1 MRGRWPLF
9 ATLLLHLSSSAV
21 AQWNPPLYYNATTLL
36 PAYASAFADGP
47 GSSAGFFQPWAIAV
61 NTSDGSMYVLD
72 NGNNRVRRVT
82 AAGVVTTI
90 AGNGTAGYQDGVG
103 TNVMFNKPQALAV
116 LGNLVYICETTNSVI
131 RAMTPAGVVTTVY
144 GNGVPGWYDAVGTS
158 AQLSKPAGIAA
169 DPVSGN
175 LYVADSTSHM
185 IRLITP
191 DGSVSLYAGS
201 NLRQNGSANGVG
213 TFASFY
219 GPKGL
224 ALDASGTLYVADSM
238 NARIRYILPN
248 RSVLTLAG
256 STSSTPCA
264 SVPGSAQTPQYGTS
278 ACFYNPTALAVDS
291 SGNLFVTNSP
301 PNVQNFVAT
310 STFPPQVVSV
320 STGLVQLLTG
330 CPAGTLY
337 PTTGVVGNGCNGYLD
352 GQGTAVAFNYLTGIA
367 TDSSGNLLV
376 LDAGNGMIRKV
387 TMSSPGVAGTTSTLA
402 GALSIDPNQVM
413 GISASGSTLGTA
425 GFSLIAFD
433 FTRSYVY
440 TVGSANNNVLMR
452 SSISGL
458 GQGALSF
465 VTGGGA
471 SGRQGATF
479 VPGVGTSAIFNGING
494 LAVDQANNLVYV
506 STGNAAVTIVDPTI
520 GNASRFLGNVS
531 GSATDGVGM
540 NAKFNKPGTL
550 ALDSSASVLIIA
562 DVTNNKIR
570 VATLPGGSVS
580 TLAGSGQS
588 GFADGTGTAASFS
601 SVNGLAVSTST
612 HNVYVADTTNHR
624 VRCVTSAGV
633 VTTIA
638 GNGTAGFADGAA
650 SGSMLN
656 GPTMVTVDPVTEA
669 VYVVDSGNARIRVI
683 VNGAITTVAGTGTK
697 GYVDG
702 ASPLISSPVSNGNGI
717 ALDLQGTLYFADS
730 GGPGAPH
737 IRKFTPVFPP
747 PPSPP
752 SPPPPSP
759 PPPSPPPPSP
769 PPPSPPPPSPPPPSP
784 PPPSPPPPS
793 PPPSS
798 PPPPPPPPS
807 PPPPRPPPPSPP
819 PPSPPLPPYPP
830 RPPAP
835 PPPTGTVYAVLA
847 GIQLTGVS
855 EGDFA
860 AEDTRAAFTIATS
873 SALGVP
879 PTSVGIVAVT
889 SSQRRR
895 LAQASGGVQV
905 SFQVYLL
912 SASAASSAAT
922 RITAATSAGGTF
934 QAALVAAGVPTTGV
948 VLTTA
953 PTVVTIATPPQPP
966 SPSPPPP
973 NPPPP
978 AGCGITW
985 SCFAGVSCATTSTCS
1000 VCPVGYGG
1008 DGRNCAPCTLRVAIT
1023 PSFAGGSTSRSA
1035 DVTLAAVVGAAAE
1048 QACNTAGG
1056 FTFSWA
1062 ATAALNA
1069 AGTPLQLVA
1078 AAASGPSLTLP
1089 ARSLGSGQSVTFMFT
1104 ACLAGAPAAC
1114 ASNATSFTV
1123 AASPLVAL
1131 IGGGGG
1137 LVGETPVTVSGAS
1150 SSDPDGGALS
1160 YAWGCTRIGDGAPCA
1175 ARDGTPVALGSAVKQ
1190 TVQLAGGASYNITL
1204 VVSGSGGRT
1213 ASAWTTLTVQPGAIP
1228 LVSVAGSAALSGA
1241 KVDPSQQL
1249 VLLANAVAFV
1259 PGPVVTRWSLA
1270 AQSGVTG
1277 PLLDLTDPA
1286 ICATPV
1292 TSASMVL
1299 KAGALAQG
1307 ARYTFTLTATDA
1319 VGAVGLANA
1328 TIATSVPASGGWV
1341 SVEPASGVALSTSFV
1356 LTAAGW
1362 GADADEL
1369 PLKYSADYFVE
1380 GSSAA
1385 PVSLTNGAFQDSPTI
1400 PCQLPAGLDA
1410 AGNVITLRLTVRSAF
1425 GATVASNASAVV
1437 TWPVFSGAAAV
1448 NEFVDGATDRATAA
1462 LQSGDSS
1469 AALQVVGGLAALL
1482 NSDVS
1487 SGSTPS
1493 SGGGG
1498 GTGGSVADTSAAD
1511 AAAAAQRASLLA
1523 IVASAVNSA
1532 GSSGVA
1538 MPAAAVESTA
1548 ALVSQLVSS
1557 PSKMSSAGAASAL
1570 AVLGAVASAGASVSP
1585 AAAQSVANALSAVA
1599 FAPSSSS
1606 SSSGGSGSSS
1616 SSSSSSSSNGGL
1628 VLNVLSSLAASQAS
1642 GMAVPGQAPV
1652 SVVTPV
1658 IRMSVSLDTADGGR
1672 LFQAPLTAPGAASTF
1687 DPLPPG
1693 TLDAAN
1699 GAVSTI
1705 FLALAFDPHGSGKS
1719 MTRLAFSDAD
1729 TGSAVPVH
1737 NLSAPLLFTLPPA
1750 QLPNGTRAQCAW
1762 WDAASATYSGDAC
1775 TALPSPYPPGHNL
1788 SFATD
1793 FDASSGP
1800 ASLTMAWNITG
1811 PLADGVCTPVFLDC
1825 TDTSATANHT
1835 LLLGNSTTAPRLS
1848 CGNTTTLVLRAYV
1861 GDACGLR
1868 NASNGLNCSWDL
1880 SLQAFAG
1887 AGCVAANATRCA
1899 CTHATDFVSSSV
1911 SNLPVCSVSDLAALG
1926 ELSPEA
1932 FVADLAP
1939 LLIVVGSLF
1948 GAMCVGAA
1956 TAAALDAGA
1965 RRRALKR
1972 LTAPDGGCGFRV
1984 ARDGVTHLW
1993 RFHLDPLPSEIA
2005 APSGA
2010 AVQIASVIGMPFA
2023 RLRAAMPDEFF
2034 TTPFCAA
2041 LGRRHGFSAEGMNA
2055 AAELHR
2061 ELLDAAAAVKAP
2073 GCVRTATLLK
2083 PKVARPRRSNTCDVD
2098 DGLEGVAA
2106 DVPDNDALVVYVS
2119 ADEELQ
2125 GVAADVPEG
2134 YGFSGVAAPEDDG
2147 SDCVAADSHEGSEH
2161 DDAAAAVADLLEDVL
2176 VDWAADLPADVPA
2189 SSNWSGSGAR
2199 LDASADINKSDV
2211 DTLTAAAAEDAEG
2224 QMLRARRESV
2234 RISLQ
2239 QPAEQSSAH
2248 KRLRL
2253 GGDDNRIV
2261 LEEFVGTALV
2271 LAFLQTTQL
2280 MDVLTLA
2287 TWRQAATDYFQDMA
2301 TPAGRSFDETVT
2313 MFLSLLSPTVLD
2325 GSDKWWQKA
2334 RLWKLIL
2341 SQTADGFWDPSDSVA
2356 FALEARPASET
2367 TNVKP
2372 TLLERMLDQL
2382 AGAGDVA
2389 ESLLVDDGDATPG
2402 AAEALDDGGNEAAD
2416 GGQSDDDDAF
2426 PVQARPPG
2434 WDIGAVEDD
2443 PLQCSAR
2450 AVLAAMPRKMRLLR
2464 LELGAV
2470 SRGLDPG
2477 KQPGPEELDL
2487 SRVWTTLCVIA
2498 MLESLN
2504 VCWLASDGDEYGVA
2518 ERTMVD
2524 AAREWV
2530 EAQAVQ
2536 HEVLHSAL
2544 DKGSAADAASR
2555 TVRRWHRAW
2564 ARRIAA
2570 VRRSEAVLSHA
2581 GTARA
2586 HRTGSELLRALVTRH
2601 DTGRIFLCV
2610 TCLRR

>member
-1 MRGRWPLF
+1 M
-9 ATLLLHLSSSAV
+9 
-21 AQWNPPLYYNATTLL
+21 
-36 PAYASAFADGP
+36 
-47 GSSAGFFQPWAIAV
+47 GF
-61 NTSDGSMYVLD
+61 
-72 NGNNRVRRVT
+72 
-82 AAGVVTTI
+82 
-90 AGNGTAGYQDGVG
+90 
-103 TNVMFNKPQALAV
+103 
-116 LGNLVYICETTNSVI
+116 
-131 RAMTPAGVVTTVY
+131 
-144 GNGVPGWYDAVGTS
+144 
-158 AQLSKPAGIAA
+158 
-169 DPVSGN
+169 
-175 LYVADSTSHM
+175 
-185 IRLITP
+185 
-191 DGSVSLYAGS
+191 
-201 NLRQNGSANGVG
+201 
-213 TFASFY
+213 
-219 GPKGL
+219 
-224 ALDASGTLYVADSM
+224 
-238 NARIRYILPN
+238 
-248 RSVLTLAG
+248 
-256 STSSTPCA
+256 
-264 SVPGSAQTPQYGTS
+264 
-278 ACFYNPTALAVDS
+278 
-291 SGNLFVTNSP
+291 
-301 PNVQNFVAT
+301 
-310 STFPPQVVSV
+310 
-320 STGLVQLLTG
+320 
-330 CPAGTLY
+330 
-337 PTTGVVGNGCNGYLD
+337 
-352 GQGTAVAFNYLTGIA
+352 
-367 TDSSGNLLV
+367 
-376 LDAGNGMIRKV
+376 
-387 TMSSPGVAGTTSTLA
+387 
-402 GALSIDPNQVM
+402 
-413 GISASGSTLGTA
+413 
-425 GFSLIAFD
+425 
-433 FTRSYVY
+433 
-440 TVGSANNNVLMR
+440 
-452 SSISGL
+452 
-458 GQGALSF
+458 
-465 VTGGGA
+465 
-471 SGRQGATF
+471 
-479 VPGVGTSAIFNGING
+479 
-494 LAVDQANNLVYV
+494 
-506 STGNAAVTIVDPTI
+506 
-520 GNASRFLGNVS
+520 
-531 GSATDGVGM
+531 
-540 NAKFNKPGTL
+540 
-550 ALDSSASVLIIA
+550 
-562 DVTNNKIR
+562 
-570 VATLPGGSVS
+570 
-580 TLAGSGQS
+580 
-588 GFADGTGTAASFS
+588 
-601 SVNGLAVSTST
+601 
-612 HNVYVADTTNHR
+612 
-624 VRCVTSAGV
+624 
-633 VTTIA
+633 
-638 GNGTAGFADGAA
+638 
-650 SGSMLN
+650 
-656 GPTMVTVDPVTEA
+656 
-669 VYVVDSGNARIRVI
+669 
-683 VNGAITTVAGTGTK
+683 
-697 GYVDG
+697 
-702 ASPLISSPVSNGNGI
+702 
-717 ALDLQGTLYFADS
+717 
-730 GGPGAPH
+730 
-737 IRKFTPVFPP
+737 
-747 PPSPP
+747 
-752 SPPPPSP
+752 
-759 PPPSPPPPSP
+759 
-769 PPPSPPPPSPPPPSP
+769 
-784 PPPSPPPPS
+784 
-793 PPPSS
+793 
-798 PPPPPPPPS
+798 
-807 PPPPRPPPPSPP
+807 
-819 PPSPPLPPYPP
+819 
-830 RPPAP
+830 
-835 PPPTGTVYAVLA
+835 
-847 GIQLTGVS
+847 
-855 EGDFA
+855 
-860 AEDTRAAFTIATS
+860 
-873 SALGVP
+873 
-879 PTSVGIVAVT
+879 
-889 SSQRRR
+889 
-895 LAQASGGVQV
+895 
-905 SFQVYLL
+905 
-912 SASAASSAAT
+912 
-922 RITAATSAGGTF
+922 
-934 QAALVAAGVPTTGV
+934 
-948 VLTTA
+948 
-953 PTVVTIATPPQPP
+953 
-966 SPSPPPP
+966 
-973 NPPPP
+973 
-978 AGCGITW
+978 
-985 SCFAGVSCATTSTCS
+985 
-1000 VCPVGYGG
+1000 GG
-1008 DGRNCAPCTLRVAIT
+1008 DGRSCAACTLRVAIT
-1023 PSFAGGSTSRSA
+1023 PSFAGGTTSRSA

-1069 AGTPLQLVA
+1069 AGTPLQLAA

-1089 ARSLGSGQSVTFMFT
+1089 ARSLGSGQSVTFTFT
-1104 ACLAGAPAAC
+1104 ACLAAAPTSC

-1160 YAWGCTRIGDGAPCA
+1160 YAWGCARIPDNAPCA

-1213 ASAWTTLTVQPGAIP
+1213 ASAWTTLAVQPGAIP

-1341 SVEPASGVALSTSFV
+1341 SVTPASGVALSTPFV

-1362 GADADEL
+1362 SADADEL

-1425 GATVASNASAVV
+1425 GATVSSNASATV

-1487 SGSTPS
+1487 SSSTPS
-1493 SGGGG
+1493 STPSGGGG
-1498 GTGGSVADTSAAD
+1498 VTGGTVADTSKAD

-1523 IVASAVNSA
+1523 IVASAVGSA
-1532 GSSGVA
+1532 GSSGVVLST
-1538 MPAAAVESTA
+1538 AAVESTS

-1557 PSKMSSAGAASAL
+1557 PSKMSGAGAASAL
-1570 AVLGAVASAGASVSP
+1570 SVLSAVASAGAAVSP
-1585 AAAQSVANALSAVA
+1585 AAAQSVASALSAVV
-1599 FAPSSSS
+1599 FAPSTTTTTTGAST
-1606 SSSGGSGSSS
+1606 GGSGSSS
-1616 SSSSSSSSNGGL
+1616 SSSSSANGGL

-1658 IRMSVSLDTADGGR
+1658 IRMSVSLDDASAGR

-1699 GAVSTI
+1699 GAVSTV

-1719 MTRLAFSDAD
+1719 MTRLSFSEAD
-1729 TGSAVPVH
+1729 TGAAVPVH
-1737 NLSAPLLFTLPPA
+1737 NLTNPLLFTLPPA
-1750 QLPNGTRAQCAW
+1750 QLANGTRAQCAW
-1762 WDAASATYSGDAC
+1762 WDAASSTYSGAAC

-1788 SFATD
+1788 SFAAA

-1800 ASLTMAWNITG
+1800 ASLAMAWNITG

-1825 TDTSATANHT
+1825 TDTSAGANRT
-1835 LLLGNSTTAPRLS
+1835 LLLGNATAAPRLS
-1848 CGNTTTLVLRAYV
+1848 CGNTTTLVLRAFV

-1868 NASNGLNCSWDL
+1868 NASNALNCSWDL
-1880 SLQAFAG
+1880 ALQAFAG

-1926 ELSPEA
+1926 ELSPEE

-1956 TAAALDAGA
+1956 TAAALDAAA

-2061 ELLDAAAAVKAP
+2061 ELLHAASAVKAP

-2083 PKVARPRRSNTCDVD
+2083 PKVARPRRSNTWHVD

-2106 DVPDNDALVVYVS
+2106 DVPDNDALVVFVS
-2119 ADEELQ
+2119 ADDGLQ

-2134 YGFSGVAAPEDDG
+2134 YGSGGVAVSDADG
-2147 SDCVAADSHEGSEH
+2147 SDCVAADVHEDSEYE
-2161 DDAAAAVADLLEDVL
+2161 DAAAAVADLVDEVL
-2176 VDWAADLPADVPA
+2176 VDWAADEPADKPA
-2189 SSNWSGSGAR
+2189 SSDWSGAR
-2199 LDASADINKSDV
+2199 PDASADICKSDV
-2211 DTLTAAAAEDAEG
+2211 ITLSAAAVDEAEG
-2224 QMLRARRESV
+2224 QMVRARESV

-2239 QPAEQSSAH
+2239 QPELSS
-2248 KRLRL
+2248 RLRL

-2271 LAFLQTTQL
+2271 LGFLQTTQL

-2287 TWRQAATDYFQDMA
+2287 TWRQAATDYFRDMA

-2325 GSDKWWQKA
+2325 GTDKWWQKA

-2372 TLLERMLDQL
+2372 TRLERMLDRL

-2402 AAEALDDGGNEAAD
+2402 AAEALDDAANEAAD

-2426 PVQARPPG
+2426 PVQPRPPG
-2434 WDIGAVEDD
+2434 WEIGAVEDD

-2464 LELGAV
+2464 LELGAG
-2470 SRGLDPG
+2470 SRRLDPD
-2477 KQPGPEELDL
+2477 KQPGPEELNL
-2487 SRVWTTLCVIA
+2487 ARMWTTLCVIA

-2504 VCWLASDGDEYGVA
+2504 VSWLASDGDEYGVD

-2536 HEVLHSAL
+2536 HPVLESAL
-2544 DKGSAADAASR
+2544 DKGNAAVAATR

-2564 ARRIAA
+2564 ARRIGA

-2581 GTARA
+2581 STARA

-2601 DTGRIFLCV
+2601 DTGRIFLSEPLDGLQRWQMWVLAMSILLTQLLVNIWMYYAKGQLCCTALREEAADACAAAAPACPTNTLTMSCADLLTGIAAPASSYPPALVDWTCAAFPDDNLPGDSLIVALIAIAVALPV
-2610 TCLRR
+2610 TVFLQSCFEIANDSEAPESWLRYAGLGRFVFGRMAHHRWHYTGPLGQPRRLARWYIRSASAPLLESLVNAGITIRDAVRSLLRLPKCRRAPAQPASDDDVQAGTAATPRISQQSTGSEGARIRSLSLLASVRRLDDKGYQSDDDAGASSTHSGAHDEHSHMVEALRLRRRKRALTVVGLVSVAALWALLAWFILTYGLLIYKLLGLDAQRSFTRSWGVSYGVGAATEWRDVLRQALTAIAILAIAERMHLTRPVTWLEEQIDYMSTSALLLEHGGLSFFQELRLIFTFRRRLSD